1 MIQRPKGTE
10 DILPSDVYKWQ
21 YIEKTVAEIA
31 KTYGFNELRF
41 PVFEYTELFSRS
53 VGESSDIVGKEMY
66 TFNDRGGRSI
76 TLRPEGTAGA
86 VRAAIQNGLVAGN
99 FPLPQ
104 KIWYNITAYRYENVQ
119 KGRLREF
126 HQFGAEVFGSE
137 SPYADAELIRLA
149 ADIFTRFGLEK
160 IELEINSIGCKECRK
175 AYTDALRGYFGKFAG
190 AADSTASTD
199 SNTLC
204 GTCKTRL
211 EINPM
216 RILDCKSPICKE
228 IAADAP
234 IILDYLCYECKE
246 HFEKLRQIL
255 DGSGVAYTVNPRIV
269 RGLDY
274 YTKTVFEFIAS
285 GVGTQGTVLA
295 GGRYDG
301 LFEEI
306 GGKPTPA
313 LGFAMGLERLLMAI
327 SEQKA
332 YLPAPAQP
340 VYYIG
345 SGQADEEK
353 QKALEI
359 VSALRKKGFS
369 VLSDI
374 SDRSFKA
381 QLKYADKAGVK
392 LACIIGEN
400 EIKSGQI
407 RMKDMTTGEEKI
419 VEIKELM

>member
-10 DILPSDVYKWQ
+10 DILPADVYKWQ
-21 YIEKTVAEIA
+21 YIEKALAELA
-31 KTYGFNELRF
+31 AVYGFNEMRF
-41 PVFEYTELFSRS
+41 PVFEYTELFARS

-86 VRAAIQNGLVAGN
+86 VRAALQNGLTAGN

-126 HQFGAEVFGSE
+126 HQFGAESFGSA
-137 SPYADAELIRLA
+137 SPYADAELISFA
-149 ADIFTRFGLEK
+149 AEIFGRFGLEQ
-160 IELEINSIGCKECRK
+160 IALEINSIGCKECRK
-175 AYTDALRGYFGKFAG
+175 AYTAALREYFGKHI
-190 AADSTASTD
+190 D
-199 SNTLC
+199 TLC
-204 GTCKTRL
+204 NTCKTRL

-216 RILDCKSPICKE
+216 RILDCKSPVCKE
-228 IAADAP
+228 VAEGAP
-234 IILDYLCYECKE
+234 VILDFVCDDCRE
-246 HFEKLRQIL
+246 HFEKLKQIL
-255 DGSGVAYTVNPRIV
+255 DSSGVKYTVNPRIV

-313 LGFAMGLERLLMAI
+313 LGFAMGLERLLMAMG
-327 SEQKA
+327 EQGKEI
-332 YLPAPAQP
+332 PASQGIE
-340 VYYIG
+340 YYIG
-345 SGQADEEK
+345 SGSAPDEK

-359 VSALRKKGFS
+359 VAALRGKGIS
-369 VLSDI
+369 VLSDV
-374 SDRSFKA
+374 SDRSIKA
-381 QLKYADKAGVK
+381 QMKYADKTGVK
-392 LACIIGEN
+392 FACIIGGN
-400 EIKSGQI
+400 EIETGKI
-407 RMKDMTTGEEKI
+407 RLKDMTTGEEKI
-419 VEIKELM
+419 VDIKELV

>member
-10 DILPSDVYKWQ
+10 DILPADVYKWQ

-66 TFNDRGGRSI
+66 TFSDRGGRSI

-86 VRAAIQNGLVAGN
+86 VRAAIQNGLVSGN

-126 HQFGAEVFGSE
+126 HQFGAEVFGSA
-137 SPYADAELIRLA
+137 SPYADAELIKLA

-175 AYTDALRGYFGKFAG
+175 AYTDALRGYFGKN
-190 AADSTASTD
+190 TE
-199 SNTLC
+199 TLC
-204 GTCKTRL
+204 ETCKTRL
-211 EINPM
+211 GTNPM
-216 RILDCKSPICKE
+216 RILDCKSPICKK

-234 IILDYLCYECKE
+234 IILDYLCDECKD

-255 DGSGVAYTVNPRIV
+255 DSTSVSYTVNPRIV

-274 YTKTVFEFIAS
+274 YTKTVFEFISS

-306 GGKPTPA
+306 GGKPTTA
-313 LGFAMGLERLLMAI
+313 LGFAMGIERLLLAMT
-327 SEQKA
+327 EQGVPIPT
-332 YLPAPAQP
+332 LGGIEF
-340 VYYIG
+340 YIG
-345 SGQADEEK
+345 DTGGRKEREMAMMLASLMRSEGKTVQTNVTEK
-353 QKALEI
+353 GL
-359 VSALRKKGFS
+359 
-369 VLSDI
+369 
-374 SDRSFKA
+374 KA
-381 QLKYADKAGVK
+381 QMKYADKIGARFAG
-392 LACIIGEN
+392 IIGESELESR
-400 EIKSGQI
+400 EIKC
-407 RMKDMTTGEEKI
+407 KDMKTSEEKI
-419 VEIKELM
+419 IKMEDYFTTKKD

>member
-21 YIEKTVAEIA
+21 FIEKTVAEIA

-126 HQFGAEVFGSE
+126 HQFGAEVFGSA
-137 SPYADAELIRLA
+137 SPYADAELIKLA

-160 IELEINSIGCKECRK
+160 IELEINSIGCKDCRK
-175 AYTDALRGYFGKFAG
+175 AYTDALREYFGQSAE
-190 AADSTASTD
+190 S
-199 SNTLC
+199 LC

-234 IILDYLCYECKE
+234 IILDYLCGDCKD

-255 DGSGVAYTVNPRIV
+255 DGSGVTYTVNPRIV

-327 SEQKA
+327 SEQQKEI
-332 YLPAPAQP
+332 PETNKID
-340 VYYIG
+340 YYIG
-345 SGQADEEK
+345 SGANVAEK
-353 QKALEI
+353 ILAEKIAA
-359 VSALRKKGFS
+359 ALRGKGFA
-369 VLSDI
+369 VVTDI
-374 SDRSFKA
+374 SDKSFKA
-381 QLKYADKAGVK
+381 QMKYADKIGAVNS
-392 LACIIGEN
+392 CIIGTN
-400 EIKSGQI
+400 ECETGAVKLKQ
-407 RMKDMTTGEEKI
+407 MKTGEETI
-419 VEIKELM
+419 TNIEELIKNG

>member
-10 DILPSDVYKWQ
+10 DILPADVYKWQ
-21 YIEKTVAEIA
+21 YIEKTLTELASL
-31 KTYGFNELRF
+31 YGFYEIHF
-41 PVFEYTELFSRS
+41 PVFEYTELFARS

-66 TFNDRGGRSI
+66 TFNDRGGRSV

-86 VRAAIQNGLVAGN
+86 VRASLQNGLTSGN

-126 HQFGAEVFGSE
+126 HQFGAEVFGSN
-137 SPYADAELIRLA
+137 SPYADAELIGFGA
-149 ADIFTRFGLEK
+149 QIFAKFGLNN
-160 IELEINSIGCKECRK
+160 IDLEINSIGCKECRK
-175 AYTDALRGYFGKFAG
+175 TYTAALREYFAKHIE
-190 AADSTASTD
+190 
-199 SNTLC
+199 TLC
-204 GTCKTRL
+204 DTCKNRL
-211 EINPM
+211 ETNPM

-234 IILDYLCYECKE
+234 IILDYLCDECKE
-246 HFEKLRQIL
+246 HFEKLQQIL
-255 DGSGVAYTVNPRIV
+255 TINGVKYTVNPRIV

-285 GVGTQGTVLA
+285 GVGTQGTVLG

-313 LGFAMGLERLLMAI
+313 LGFAMGIERLLLAMT
-327 SEQKA
+327 EQKA
-332 YLPAPAQP
+332 FLPEP
-340 VYYIG
+340 VKPIYYIG
-345 SGQADEEK
+345 SGASDNEK

-359 VSALRKKGFS
+359 AAGLRKKGFR
-369 VLSDI
+369 VLTDI

-381 QLKYADKAGVK
+381 QMKYADKSGVK
-392 LACIIGEN
+392 FACIIGEN
-400 EIKSGQI
+400 EIQSGEI
-407 RMKDMTTGEEKI
+407 RMKDMTTGDEKI
-419 VEIKELM
+419 VKIEELM